1 MESSRRGPRLQQREV
16 LPVVEL
22 LLLCL
27 RLVEFVEV
35 AVWVW
40 VVLATGLQ
48 SGRVD
53 DSVIIIPGNSIHQQA
68 VRDGVP
74 GVAFVARRRLL
85 LPVGFD
91 ASQHLMECVSH
102 SIVPTRILKMARED
116 V

>member
-16 LPVVEL
+16 LPVVEQ

-27 RLVEFVEV
+27 RLVEFIKVP
-35 AVWVW
+35 VWIW
-40 VVLATGLQ
+40 VLLTTGLQ
-48 SGRVD
+48 SGWVN
-53 DSVIIIPGNSIHQQA
+53 DSIIIIPGNTIRQQA

-91 ASQHLMECVSH
+91 AS
-102 SIVPTRILKMARED
+102 
-116 V
+116 